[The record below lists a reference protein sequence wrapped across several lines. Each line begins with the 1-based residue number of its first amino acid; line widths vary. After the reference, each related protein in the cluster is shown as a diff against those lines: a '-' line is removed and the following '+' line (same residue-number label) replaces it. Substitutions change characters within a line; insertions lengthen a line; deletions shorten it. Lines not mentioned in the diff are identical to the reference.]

1 MSLAGGHGARVKDSL
16 TAKADSLRA
25 ALAAEVEAA
34 AESQTEKMI
43 VPVMVMILGLILFI
57 GYGAVEAISNPSADL
72 ITDVSDR

>member
-1 MSLAGGHGARVKDSL
+1 
-16 TAKADSLRA
+16 AKADSLRA